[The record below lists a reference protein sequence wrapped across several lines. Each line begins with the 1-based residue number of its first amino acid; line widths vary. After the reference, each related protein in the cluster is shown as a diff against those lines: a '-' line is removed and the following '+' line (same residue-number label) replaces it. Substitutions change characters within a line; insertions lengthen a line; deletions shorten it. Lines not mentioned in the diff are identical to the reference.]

1 MLYPSS
7 NPGRREA
14 EAKGL
19 HAAAEERRRH
29 FDHHLGI
36 LSYLIYLIYLG
47 TVTGWLAGRWFKV
60 GWLVVVGWRGSKEA
74 GGWLAR
80 VAGHG
85 LDRKR
90 PPLDVARATRAH
102 SKLAGP
108 FPPLVKCFGSGF
120 ILA

>member
-1 MLYPSS
+1 MHVAQLLYPSS

-19 HAAAEERRRH
+19 HAAAEERRHH

-36 LSYLIYLIYLG
+36 
-47 TVTGWLAGRWFKV
+47 WFMV

-90 PPLDVARATRAH
+90 PPLPVGR
-102 SKLAGP
+102 GQ
-108 FPPLVKCFGSGF
+108 GY
-120 ILA
+120 

>member
-1 MLYPSS
+1 MPRRKKEDATLRAPS
-7 NPGRREA
+7 RY
-14 EAKGL
+14 L
-19 HAAAEERRRH
+19 
-29 FDHHLGI
+29 I
-36 LSYLIYLIYLG
+36 LSYLSYLSRYRYWFGL
-47 TVTGWLAGRWFKV
+47 VGRWFMV